1 MCYNVLSIGTMKR
14 GKQMPFKP
22 GQSGNLSGRPRGA
35 TSQLIIR
42 EALST
47 HGAGESGLLQSII
60 EAALGGDVSAAGLLI
75 GRLYAPLR
83 AVQPAEQFPL
93 NGTTAAEK
101 ASSILDAIASGAL
114 APDVGRSL
122 IDAVS
127 SLLKIQEITELAQ
140 RLEAIEAKIAEAQR

>member
-1 MCYNVLSIGTMKR
+1 
-14 GKQMPFKP
+14 MPFKP
-22 GQSGNLSGRPRGA
+22 GQTGNLSGRPRGA

-42 EALST
+42 EALDS

-60 EAALGGDVSAAGLLI
+60 EAALGGDMTAANLI
-75 GRLYAPLR
+75 LSRLYAPLK
-83 AVQPAEQFPL
+83 AVQPSEQFPL

-140 RLEAIEAKIAEAQR
+140 RLEQLEQRIAEAQK

>member
-1 MCYNVLSIGTMKR
+1 
-14 GKQMPFKP
+14 MPFKP

-42 EALST
+42 EALDS

-60 EAALGGDVSAAGLLI
+60 DSAMAGDVQAAALLVN
-75 GRLYAPLR
+75 RLYSPLK

-93 NGTTAAEK
+93 NGTTATEK
-101 ASSILDAIASGAL
+101 ASSILDAIASGTL
-114 APDVGRSL
+114 APDIGRSL

-140 RLEAIEAKIAEAQR
+140 RLEAIETKIAEAQR

>member
-1 MCYNVLSIGTMKR
+1 
-14 GKQMPFKP
+14 MPFKP
-22 GQSGNLSGRPRGA
+22 GQSGNPNGRPKISN
-35 TSQLIIR
+35 SQRAMR
-42 EALST
+42 EALQNYLDGNT
-47 HGAGESGLLQSII
+47 ETDVLNAVIEGALAGDMQ
-60 EAALGGDVSAAGLLI
+60 AANLI
-75 GRLYAPLR
+75 LSRLYAPLK
-83 AVQPAEQFPL
+83 AVQPSEQFPL